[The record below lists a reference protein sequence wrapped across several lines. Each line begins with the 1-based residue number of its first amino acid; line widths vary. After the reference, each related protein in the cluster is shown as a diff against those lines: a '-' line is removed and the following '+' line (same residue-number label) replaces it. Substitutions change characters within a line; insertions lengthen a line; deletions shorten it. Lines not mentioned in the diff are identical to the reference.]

1 MTIALTL
8 TDNGHSPYLELTPAQ
23 LESVQR
29 IAGLPLSQLQPEG
42 VFVFPET
49 SGAQLSAA
57 ERASW
62 EYERGHHDDPQI
74 LTLSASERGYQLH
87 SNNLV
92 GFVGC
97 DGIDITISSRFAPHD
112 GADFFLYYLI
122 QKALRL
128 TVLDLPHALTPQELL
143 LKLLPLLFPVY
154 LQRALSQ
161 GIFKQYQ
168 RRAYND
174 RRPKGTIDIA
184 RHLRLNLPFVGKV
197 AYNTREFSCDNPVT
211 ELIRHTYEVLK
222 HQPQLNHLLTANA
235 QVALALKQLIA
246 ATPSYRPQERRA
258 VLNANVRSCHHPLFT
273 AYRPLQQLCL
283 LILRNEG
290 GLNFSQQRNKVF
302 GVLFDISF
310 LWEEYL
316 ATLPAFQDLVHPKNN
331 DPDPSTKLYLA
342 QPRKLR
348 FYPDFYLKGEGFT
361 QEEPKASLVV
371 DAKYKNY
378 AQTALQR
385 PDVYQLMG
393 YMYALKAQHAL
404 MLSPLKQ
411 GEEAQ
416 EHCYQLKGY
425 GGAISVAY
433 LPIPQTASSYSDFA
447 AQMQRA
453 EVHLSQHMT
462 TVRAALSTT

>member
-29 IAGLPLSQLQPEG
+29 IAGRPLSQLQPEG

-49 SGAQLSAA
+49 SGSQLSAA

-128 TVLDLPHALTPQELL
+128 TALDLPHALTPQEQL

-174 RRPKGTIDIA
+174 RRPKGTIDLA

-197 AYNTREFSCDNPVT
+197 AYNTREFSCDNPVM
-211 ELIRHTYEVLK
+211 EIIRHTYEVLK

-235 QVALALKQLIA
+235 RVALALKQLIA

-258 VLNANVRSCHHPLFT
+258 VLNANVRPCHHPLFT

-290 GLNFSQQRNKVF
+290 GLNFAQQQNKVF
-302 GVLFDISF
+302 GVLFDISY

-316 ATLPAFQDLVHPKNN
+316 ETLPAFQDLVHPKNN

-342 QPRKLR
+342 QPRQLR

-361 QEEPKASLVV
+361 QDEPKASLVV

-425 GGAISVAY
+425 GGAISVSY
-433 LPIPQTASSYSDFA
+433 LTIPQSASSYADFA
-447 AQMQRA
+447 AQMQCSEA
-453 EVHLSQHMT
+453 QLNQHLT
-462 TVRAALSTT
+462 ALRAALPTT